1 MNETRILREKTGS
14 TREEKPSLIRD
25 RGFKTRVPPVVLDNR
40 GFGGYFTLGF
50 LGKLPFIIM
59 WRFQRLISLQV
70 YGAFGE
76 TNLPAEQKKT
86 GEDARVS
93 SPDEDH
99 RRACDYQAP
108 PDQGPQATRC
118 FRLGGVPGLSVPT
131 RRARKWTR
139 ASRRSAESARG
150 VSSPLFS
157 ERAAG
162 ARARISR
169 CISCLS
175 LRGIVRDSASSR
187 RAGWAAPFRGTAP
200 SGFSARRFGA
210 SALNSLRG

>member
-1 MNETRILREKTGS
+1 MRSK
-14 TREEKPSLIRD
+14 REEKPSPVRY
-25 RGFKTRVPPVVLDNR
+25 RRFKARIPLAVLDNR

-50 LGKLPFIIM
+50 LRKLPFIII
-59 WRFQRLISLQV
+59 WRSQRSSSLLI
-70 YGAFGE
+70 YGVFGE

-86 GEDARVS
+86 SEDARVS

-99 RRACDYQAP
+99 RRACDYKAP
-108 PDQGPQATRC
+108 PVQGPQASRC
-118 FRLGGVPGLSVPT
+118 LRLGGVPGLTVPT

-150 VSSPLFS
+150 VSSPSFS
-157 ERAAG
+157 ERDAG

-187 RAGWAAPFRGTAP
+187 RAGWAAPFRGIAP

-210 SALNSLRG
+210 SALNSPWG

>member
-1 MNETRILREKTGS
+1 MRSR
-14 TREEKPSLIRD
+14 REEKSSLIRD
-25 RGFKTRVPPVVLDNR
+25 GRFKARILPVVLDNQ

-59 WRFQRLISLQV
+59 WRSQRSNPLPV

-86 GEDARVS
+86 SEDARVS
-93 SPDEDH
+93 PPDEDH
-99 RRACDYQAP
+99 RRACDYKTP
-108 PDQGPQATRC
+108 PVQGPQATRC
-118 FRLGGVPGLSVPT
+118 FRLGGVPGLPIPT

-157 ERAAG
+157 ERDAG

-169 CISCLS
+169 CTSCLP

-187 RAGWAAPFRGTAP
+187 RAGWAAPFRGIAP

>member
-1 MNETRILREKTGS
+1 MRSR
-14 TREEKPSLIRD
+14 REERSSPARD
-25 RGFKTRVPPVVLDNR
+25 RRFKTRIPPAVLDNQ

-59 WRFQRLISLQV
+59 WRSQRSDSLPV

-76 TNLPAEQKKT
+76 TDLPAEQKKT
-86 GEDARVS
+86 SEDARVS

-108 PDQGPQATRC
+108 PVQGPQATRC
-118 FRLGGVPGLSVPT
+118 FRLGGVPGLSIPT

-139 ASRRSAESARG
+139 ASRRSAESARAA
-150 VSSPLFS
+150 SSPLFS
-157 ERAAG
+157 ERDAG

-169 CISCLS
+169 CISCLP

-187 RAGWAAPFRGTAP
+187 RAGWAAPFRGIAP
-200 SGFSARRFGA
+200 SGFSARRFGV